1 MFVVLPILIT
11 VTYFISFLFSAGIG
25 RTGTFIALDYTLEEG
40 ATEQTVD
47 VKGYVISLRHQRGKS
62 IQTRVKFD
70 KLMATY
76 SKFLLFFFTYNY
88 YHKNLFCLTIFTFM
102 CKLCRYFVLIHEMIC
117 LVLSV
122 LGAVHFPS

>member
-1 MFVVLPILIT
+1 MLVVLPIQIT

-62 IQTRVKFD
+62 IQTRVI
-70 KLMATY
+70 
-76 SKFLLFFFTYNY
+76 LL
-88 YHKNLFCLTIFTFM
+88 L
-102 CKLCRYFVLIHEMIC
+102 
-117 LVLSV
+117 
-122 LGAVHFPS
+122 

>member
-1 MFVVLPILIT
+1 MLFVLAILIT

-47 VKGYVISLRHQRGKS
+47 VKGYVIPLRHQRGKS

-70 KLMATY
+70 KLMTTY
-76 SKFLLFFFTYNY
+76 SKFLLFFFFFFYIQ
-88 YHKNLFCLTIFTFM
+88 L
-102 CKLCRYFVLIHEMIC
+102 
-117 LVLSV
+117 LSQKPF
-122 LGAVHFPS
+122 L